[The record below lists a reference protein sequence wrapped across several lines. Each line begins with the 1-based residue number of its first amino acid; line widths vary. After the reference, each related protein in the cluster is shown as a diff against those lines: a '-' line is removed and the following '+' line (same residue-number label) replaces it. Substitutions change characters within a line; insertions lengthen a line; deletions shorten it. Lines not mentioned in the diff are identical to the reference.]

1 MKPIPT
7 VFAATLLAA
16 AGLTACAGGY
26 GGGGGAPGG
35 YYDAAGYNAYYD
47 DGYGPFYDGYWDG
60 DTFLFARARGG
71 PFERDEAHHF
81 QRSAANG
88 FHGVHGNFHAP
99 SATAHAAPAERRPG

>member
-7 VFAATLLAA
+7 VLAVTLLAS
-16 AGLTACAGGY
+16 AGLAACAGGY
-26 GGGGGAPGG
+26 GGGGAPDG

-47 DGYGPFYDGYWDG
+47 DSYGPFFDGYWDG
-60 DTFLFARARGG
+60 DTFLFSRARGR

-88 FHGVHGNFHAP
+88 FHGVHGNFH
-99 SATAHAAPAERRPG
+99 SGMGHAAPAAAARKPG